1 MRLPYQN
8 GACRVSSPYGNRI
21 LNGSPDF
28 HRGIDLVG
36 LDGDRTIVA
45 PCDGMIRTSAMIP
58 KESGDKTWEWGNYI
72 RLDTDDGYCIYFCH
86 LAERNVGTGQRVR
99 AGDVIGTQGN
109 TGYSFGEHLHF
120 EMRKNGATVNPAS
133 FLGIQNAIGVYHQ
146 SQDGVPA
153 VGQEVW
159 YIGTKQYA
167 YSSSEKAVEAKP
179 CKGKVTAVYPKG
191 RHPCHVVGNDVYGWV
206 NKSDVLTEKPTL
218 VRVVV
223 PALNIRSGASMNYS
237 IVGVISDKG
246 LYALSSVSGKWG
258 KLKNGKGWISL
269 AYTKVVELS

>member
-72 RLDTDDGYCIYFCH
+72 RLDTDDGYCFYFCH
-86 LAERNVGTGQRVR
+86 LAERKVGTGQRVR

-120 EMRKNGATVNPAS
+120 EMRKNGATVNPAPL
-133 FLGIQNAIGVYHQ
+133 LGIQNAVGVYRQ
-146 SQDGVPA
+146 SQDATVA
-153 VGQEVW
+153 VGREVW

-167 YSSSEKAVEAKP
+167 YSSSDKVVEAKP

-191 RHPCHVVGNDVYGWV
+191 RHPYHVVGNDVYGWV
-206 NKSDVLTEKPTL
+206 NKSDVLTEEPHL
-218 VRVVV
+218 VKVTAPV
-223 PALNIRSGASMNYS
+223 LNIRSGAGTNYP
-237 IVGVISDKG
+237 IVGTITDMGV
-246 LYALSSVSGKWG
+246 YALSSVSGTWG
-258 KLKNGKGWISL
+258 KLRNGKGWISL
-269 AYTKVVELS
+269 AYAKEIKLS